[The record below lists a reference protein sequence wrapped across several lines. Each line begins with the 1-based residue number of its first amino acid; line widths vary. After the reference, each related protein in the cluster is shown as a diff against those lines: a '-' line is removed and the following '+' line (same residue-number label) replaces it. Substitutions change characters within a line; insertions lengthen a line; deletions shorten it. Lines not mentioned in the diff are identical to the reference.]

1 MANQKLAREDV
12 GFCFGIVKKFIESL
26 PKEFFYG
33 KDHTLK
39 MKKEYADAA
48 LEVLEKFFNTLSTVD
63 QHKVK
68 RFAQFCN
75 EFPNFITNFDGITE
89 MLSFACGVKHPTVNI
104 IEEPDLST
112 E

>member
-1 MANQKLAREDV
+1 MADQESAMYGV
-12 GFCFGIVKKFIESL
+12 GFCFRKVKDLIESL
-26 PKEFFYG
+26 PKEYSFG
-33 KDHTLK
+33 KDPTL
-39 MKKEYADAA
+39 MKKKEAADAA

-75 EFPNFITNFDGITE
+75 EFPNFTTNLDGITE
-89 MLSFACGVKHPTVNI
+89 MLSFACGVKHPTINI

-112 E
+112 